1 MSVAWMPHVSHHDKE
16 VVYGKQKVF
25 VYFWPFKSREIAYE
39 KVKKIKSIKWGRAD
53 LKYQILNIFWFMKD
67 IYCLHHFFNI

>member
-39 KVKKIKSIKWGRAD
+39 KVKKINSIKWGRAD
-53 LKYQILNIFWFMKD
+53 
-67 IYCLHHFFNI
+67 

>member
-25 VYFWPFKSREIAYE
+25 LANS
-39 KVKKIKSIKWGRAD
+39 
-53 LKYQILNIFWFMKD
+53 KYILMFSF
-67 IYCLHHFFNI
+67 